1 MPAELD
7 RTLAALADPTRRA
20 IVEQL
25 RRQSM
30 RPSELADL
38 LAISRPAVSRHL
50 RVLRDAGLVDQD
62 VAGDDARSR
71 PIQLRGEPLGQLR
84 DWLQD
89 LEGFWQAQLAAFQAH
104 AEGKARGRRR

>member
-1 MPAELD
+1 MPADLD

-50 RVLRDAGLVDQD
+50 RVLRDAGLVNQD
-62 VAGDDARSR
+62 VADADARSR
-71 PIQLRGEPLGQLR
+71 PIQLRGEALSPLR

-89 LEGFWQAQLAAFQAH
+89 LEGFWQAQLATFKAH
-104 AEGKARGRRR
+104 AEKPRGRRR